1 MSAGRKPR
9 KPRRPLYSVGTW
21 DIDAQAYTVQD
32 GLTVPCLNVPWR
44 GLLAVLR
51 ELRSIGYT
59 AHRRRDASGEH
70 DDNDW
75 SVLVER
81 TDGAAEAEILDGW
94 KR

>member
-9 KPRRPLYSVGTW
+9 KPLYSVGTW
-21 DIDAQAYTVQD
+21 DMDAQAYTPHI
-32 GLTVPCLNVPWR
+32 GLTVPSVNVPWR

-51 ELRSIGYT
+51 ELRSVWGYSC
-59 AHRRRDASGEH
+59 HRRRDASGEH

-94 KR
+94 RR